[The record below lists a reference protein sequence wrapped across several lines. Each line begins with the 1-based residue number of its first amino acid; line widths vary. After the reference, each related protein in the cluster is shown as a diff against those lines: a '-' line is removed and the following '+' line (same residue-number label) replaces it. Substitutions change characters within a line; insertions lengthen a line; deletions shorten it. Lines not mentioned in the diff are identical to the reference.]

1 MTAIPWGMA
10 SSSAEPGGRAAP
22 DPGWTEIAGP
32 IGPLYVAWSAD
43 GLTDVE
49 AAGDP
54 ADFELLLS
62 ERGRAVHRVRDV
74 PGAWAAVVRRAARG
88 ERAVDLPLDL
98 RGRSAFEAAC
108 QRVALTIPRGEV
120 RPYAWVAR
128 GAGRPRAVRAAG
140 AAMAATTV
148 GPLVPCH
155 RVGRSDGRVG
165 GFGSGGDVEK
175 RALLRA
181 EGVDPDALDAL
192 AGRGIRYLGA
202 PAAMTFHYP
211 TCGRLR
217 DLPDGDRTPLRSG
230 EAAVDAGFRPC
241 PTCRPTV
248 TSPFA

>member
-1 MTAIPWGMA
+1 MA

-22 DPGWTEIAGP
+22 DPGLTVVAGWTVVAGP
-32 IGPLYVAWSAD
+32 IGPLFVAWSPD

-54 ADFELLLS
+54 DDFELLLAD
-62 ERGRAVHRVRDV
+62 RGRAAHRAPGV
-74 PGAWAAVVRRAARG
+74 PEAWAAVVHRAAQG

-98 RGRSAFEAAC
+98 GGRSPFEAAC
-108 QRVALTIPRGEV
+108 QRAALTIPRGEV
-120 RPYAWVAR
+120 RPYAWLAR
-128 GAGRPRAVRAAG
+128 EAGRPRAVRAAG
-140 AAMAATTV
+140 AAMAATTL

-155 RVGRSDGRVG
+155 RVGRSDGHVG
-165 GFGSGGDVEK
+165 GFGSGGDAEK

-181 EGVDPDALDAL
+181 EGVEPDALDAL

-211 TCGRLR
+211 TCRRLR
-217 DLPDGDRTPLRSG
+217 DVPAGDRTPLRSG

-241 PTCRPTV
+241 PACRPIV